1 MVMADRSKQPK
12 GGAKGSYTFS
22 KLKTP
27 KSLWNVVYFSSVL
40 QPLLHGEGID

>member
-1 MVMADRSKQPK
+1 MVTADRSGQPK
-12 GGAKGSYTFS
+12 GGAKGSHTFS

-27 KSLWNVVYFSSVL
+27 KSLWNAVYFSSVL